1 MVITIMILVGIGI
14 WLIFGGNKP
23 STTTSSTSST
33 TNIDIPRQGE
43 TATTSRSDSVS
54 TSSPVSTTTRSFVI
68 TAQNYSFSPSTI
80 TVKKGDTVSITLKNA
95 GGTHDLTIDEFNK
108 ATPRT
113 NAGQQATITFIA
125 DKEGSFE
132 YYCSIGPHRA
142 LGMKGILTVIE

>member
-1 MVITIMILVGIGI
+1 M
-14 WLIFGGNKP
+14 
-23 STTTSSTSST
+23 
-33 TNIDIPRQGE
+33 
-43 TATTSRSDSVS
+43 
-54 TSSPVSTTTRSFVI
+54 
-68 TAQNYSFSPSTI
+68 
-80 TVKKGDTVSITLKNA
+80 SITLKNA